1 MMFSSKSSSAS
12 GFSNEWPTLFRL
24 PSSVFA
30 WASAY
35 SASPVKG
42 DNTSRAGCKKRWPRF
57 TKSASMAGLQFQ
69 QGGSREPK
77 HTVPWIYTLGI
88 YDSSVRQSDA
98 TIASYTKSS
107 GQLMTG
113 YSFLGLTTPSCQT
126 VPFWLE
132 AGSICLQFPC
142 TSDYPV
148 LGLHAQFFQW
158 RGSIGSRAPINKL
171 RAGS

>member
-1 MMFSSKSSSAS
+1 MNGRLCSGCRALSLLGLLPTPLHRSKATIHLEPGVRKGGRVSQRARQWQD
-12 GFSNEWPTLFRL
+12 SN
-24 PSSVFA
+24 S
-30 WASAY
+30 
-35 SASPVKG
+35 
-42 DNTSRAGCKKRWPRF
+42 
-57 TKSASMAGLQFQ
+57 
-69 QGGSREPK
+69 SREGAESPK